1 MDGIIMTV
9 QLLLSLSI
17 LVGVHEFGHLIAA
30 KAFGM
35 RVEKFSI
42 GFPPKIWGIKI
53 GETEYGIGAIP
64 LGGFVKITGMI
75 DESLDTK
82 SLDKDPEPYEFRAK
96 PAWQRLIVMLGGI
109 IVNVIVGVTI
119 FILIV
124 FSFGDVYLD
133 RNEAIKHGIDAGT
146 FAESLGFQDGDKIL
160 ELNGREYEEFSETYN
175 ADILLSD
182 GDVTYTLDRGGE
194 IINLTLTQ
202 DQTAELVDEENGAEF
217 LSVRAPFEFNGEF
230 SKESNAQTIQKG
242 DRILQVGDVE
252 VTYFQDFRAL
262 LKERANR
269 MVDLTVMRNERPV
282 TLTGIKVSEEGTI
295 GAGVTTLF
303 DPSIRTY
310 TFAEALKE
318 GPSRAFE
325 VVWVNAKAIGRIFTG
340 GLDARDSIAGP
351 IGIARIFG
359 GNFDWER
366 FWRITGLLSM
376 VLAFMNLLPIPA
388 LDGGH
393 VVFLLTEMISGRK
406 PSDKFLEN
414 AQKVGMVILLSLMV
428 FIIFNDAIKAWF

>member
-1 MDGIIMTV
+1 MTV

-42 GFPPKIWGIKI
+42 GFPPKIWGIQI

-124 FSFGDVYLD
+124 FSFGDVYISRD
-133 RNEAIKHGIDAGT
+133 EAIKHGISAGT
-146 FAESLGFQDGDKIL
+146 FAETLGFQDGDKIL
-160 ELNGREYEEFSETYN
+160 EVNGREYVEFNETFN
-175 ADILLSD
+175 ADILLAD
-182 GDVTYTLDRGGE
+182 GEVTYTIDRDGKVFD
-194 IINLTLTQ
+194 LTLTQ
-202 DQTAELVDEENGAEF
+202 DQTAELADEENSKEF

-230 SKESNAQTIQKG
+230 SKESNAQKIEKG

-262 LKERANR
+262 LDERSNR
-269 MVDLTVMRNERPV
+269 MVDLTVMRNERPI
-282 TLTGIKVSEEGTI
+282 TLTGIKVNEEGAI

-310 TFAEALKE
+310 TFAEALSE
-318 GPSRAFE
+318 GPARAFN

-340 GLDARDSIAGP
+340 GLDARDSLAGP

-414 AQKVGMVILLSLMV
+414 SQKVGMVILLSLMV